1 MIEIELNKIKKN
13 YGLKNILDGFS
24 LELKTGERVALI
36 GQNGSG
42 KSTILK
48 IIAKQESVDSGTINI
63 RNGAKIGILN
73 QIYENEKED
82 ISVEKFLYKSFEEI
96 LKVEKKLNKLETQM
110 STEVNADKLEKIIN
124 EYGRMQERFSLMGGY
139 EIQERFNKI
148 CSRFYINKELLKQ
161 SYNLLSGGEKTR
173 VNLAKLLLTQP
184 EILLLD
190 EPTNHL
196 DIHSLEF
203 LEELIL
209 KYKGTVLIVSHD
221 RYFLDKVINK
231 TVLLENGK
239 ENIYY
244 GNYSYFLKEDERRTL
259 AQFEN
264 YKNQQKQIERM
275 KESILTLRKFGDLAG
290 NEMFFKRA
298 KNIEKR
304 LEKMEIIDRDVVEL
318 CRKIRKDEDNT
329 ITPVIVVSSKSG
341 KEHRVRILQ
350 ESIEYF
356 IKKPVDEQYLYY
368 TVKNLNRLLS
378 SNRRVSPLT
387 GLPGNVQIHAELKKR
402 ILRQEPFCV
411 LYVDLDNFKAYNDV
425 YGFLKGDEIIEFTAE
440 TIIKMVHSD
449 ELENTFVGHIG
460 GDDFVAIVPG
470 TNCEKLCQN
479 IISYF
484 DKNVERYFTE
494 ADIEKGYIE
503 VANRK
508 GIIEQF
514 PLTSVSIGVVV
525 SDVGRFH
532 NILEIGEIGAQVK
545 HAAKSVMGSSYAVD
559 RRNL

>member
-1 MIEIELNKIKKN
+1 MVQEIYIIDDDDSSIVIFRELFRNDPEYKFISVKTEQIDIA
-13 YGLKNILDGFS
+13 LKNIPS
-24 LELKTGERVALI
+24 LIV
-36 GQNGSG
+36 
-42 KSTILK
+42 
-48 IIAKQESVDSGTINI
+48 
-63 RNGAKIGILN
+63 
-73 QIYENEKED
+73 
-82 ISVEKFLYKSFEEI
+82 
-96 LKVEKKLNKLETQM
+96 
-110 STEVNADKLEKIIN
+110 IN
-124 EYGRMQERFSLMGGY
+124 ED
-139 EIQERFNKI
+139 
-148 CSRFYINKELLKQ
+148 
-161 SYNLLSGGEKTR
+161 
-173 VNLAKLLLTQP
+173 A
-184 EILLLD
+184 
-190 EPTNHL
+190 
-196 DIHSLEF
+196 
-203 LEELIL
+203 
-209 KYKGTVLIVSHD
+209 
-221 RYFLDKVINK
+221 
-231 TVLLENGK
+231 
-239 ENIYY
+239 
-244 GNYSYFLKEDERRTL
+244 
-259 AQFEN
+259 
-264 YKNQQKQIERM
+264 
-275 KESILTLRKFGDLAG
+275 
-290 NEMFFKRA
+290 
-298 KNIEKR
+298 
-304 LEKMEIIDRDVVEL
+304 IDRDVVEL

-329 ITPVIVVSSKSG
+329 ITPVIEVSSKSE

-508 GIIEQF
+508 GIIEQVNRSNSGH
-514 PLTSVSIGVVV
+514 PGGSLSIADILTVLYFNELNIDEKNPKWEDRDRMILSKGHCSPALYSCLANRGFFDKEELKKFRNINSRLQGHPDMNKVPGVDMTTGSLGQGLSVANGMAIAGKLNKKDYRVYCVLG
-525 SDVGRFH
+525 D
-532 NILEIGEIGAQVK
+532 GEIEEGQIWE
-545 HAAKSVMGSSYAVD
+545 AAMASNKYKLDNLCVIVDNNNLQIDGTIEEVMSSYPIEEKFRSFGFQIININGHDIEEIIKAFDVA
-559 RRNL
+559 RNIKEKPTCIIAKTIKGKGKSFMENQVGWHGKAPNEEQYIQAMKELET